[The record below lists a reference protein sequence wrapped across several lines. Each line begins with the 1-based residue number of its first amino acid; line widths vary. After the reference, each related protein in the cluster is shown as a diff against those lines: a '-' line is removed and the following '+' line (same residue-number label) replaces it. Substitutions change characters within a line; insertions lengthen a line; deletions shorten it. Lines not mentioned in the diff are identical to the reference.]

1 MMKLEIILSAR
12 GKDFFGIEVIRI
24 SNVDDLTGRNWLDT

>member
-1 MMKLEIILSAR
+1 MMKLEIMLIGVHA

-24 SNVDDLTGRNWLDT
+24 SNVDDLTGRN